1 MDQPGPTKS
10 TRNRV
15 VGLSLTALNNLKAM
29 FEMAIERNPED
40 FVFTREGTFIN
51 PEYFSKWI
59 SGPLL
64 RRVSK
69 NGARFHD
76 MRHFYASM
84 LIAQG
89 ESPKYIQDQLG
100 HASITTTFDIYGHL
114 INKSKPEVAAR
125 LEKSVFGPNVRSL
138 LEEVPAEGVPEK
150 VN

>member
-100 HASITTTFDIYGHL
+100 ACKHHHYLRHL
-114 INKSKPEVAAR
+114 WSPDQQVEAGSGSALGKIRFRTEC
-125 LEKSVFGPNVRSL
+125 
-138 LEEVPAEGVPEK
+138 
-150 VN
+150 